1 MNSVAVNIDIF
12 FDKCYN
18 KYIILSIRE
27 KYNMNI
33 KKSSDIK
40 KGIFRKAAII
50 GLIVIT
56 ILTGM
61 VGLTG
66 CNNATSPANKIES
79 IFKKQKQSFELDYL
93 GISLYEGK
101 CIIDIVELPD
111 ENDFGSATAW
121 GVYNSTEEFFNKI
134 YAMAEKNPNGIKI
147 TKKEIKDPLAGTSS
161 EQITINLYKN
171 AIKSNSD
178 IVELIYSEIKDKPI
192 DFEDFEA
199 TSADK

>member
-1 MNSVAVNIDIF
+1 
-12 FDKCYN
+12 
-18 KYIILSIRE
+18 
-27 KYNMNI
+27 MNI
-33 KKSSDIK
+33 KKRSDIK
-40 KGIFRKAAII
+40 KEILRKAAII
-50 GLIVIT
+50 GLIAIT

-93 GISLYEGK
+93 GISLYEGE
-101 CIIDIVELPD
+101 CIIDIAELPD
-111 ENDFGSATAW
+111 ENDFGSATSW

-147 TKKEIKDPLAGTSS
+147 TKEEIKDPLAGTSS

-171 AIKSNSD
+171 AIKDNSD

-199 TSADK
+199 TGADK